1 MHSIVCTAFA
11 FYTNCSKQCLIIN
24 FCALLCAI
32 ADGKIRTTSL
42 AEIGFNNKSEQC
54 NAEKKT
60 QILQKILQING
71 FVFRNNKICRRAAQ
85 MTARLNT
92 IYIRQLSTIET

>member
-1 MHSIVCTAFA
+1 MLIAHIICIFINHFKFLYTSTATHTHMHSIVCTAFA

-42 AEIGFNNKSEQC
+42 AEIVFNNKSN
-54 NAEKKT
+54 NATQKKY
-60 QILQKILQING
+60 
-71 FVFRNNKICRRAAQ
+71 RNTAKNTANKWLCF
-85 MTARLNT
+85 
-92 IYIRQLSTIET
+92 